1 MKDFVVNLQ
10 QEIKR
15 LKGIT
20 NDLQVQIRTA
30 GGEPEIPDHLRVGKF
45 KQLAPDGKT
54 FLPTFKN
61 ICPACTTYKAT
72 QRPTSAGR
80 VR

>member
-20 NDLQVQIRTA
+20 NDLQGQIRAA
-30 GGEPEIPDHLRVGKF
+30 GGEPEIPDHLRIGKF
-45 KQLAPDGKT
+45 K
-54 FLPTFKN
+54 
-61 ICPACTTYKAT
+61 
-72 QRPTSAGR
+72 
-80 VR
+80 